1 MQSKKVRTSSKAI
14 QKTPSSAPCKLYM
27 IITSLLLLG
36 KLSLWTY
43 TDQIRIGFQHFD
55 RLLTNLGHKLVSK
68 LWSPEVT
75 GVAPRTHPGEVTPR
89 IPHSHQPGCYQ
100 WIKHT
105 KNDCKIH
112 IFTLSLADVDRKLQ
126 YLTIFGVW
134 LPDDPVG
141 VSLLFVP
148 QEK

>member
-1 MQSKKVRTSSKAI
+1 
-14 QKTPSSAPCKLYM
+14 M

-55 RLLTNLGHKLVSK
+55 RILTNLGHKLVSK

-100 WIKHT
+100 YV
-105 KNDCKIH
+105 
-112 IFTLSLADVDRKLQ
+112 LVLVLE
-126 YLTIFGVW
+126 LVLV
-134 LPDDPVG
+134 LPDPVDVPYIEDG
-141 VSLLFVP
+141 VSMTGP
-148 QEK
+148 QSSRPDHFDHDSESDFDQDDDFDQNGGSDFD